1 MKAVLPG
8 RPEARLQAVAT
19 GSWQG
24 RRTIIYATGNALA
37 ILSDPD
43 TIHQT
48 IYDEDERNLEA
59 VAFDEKS
66 GKIAASTG
74 ATVRIYHPIDFDEDT
89 LKVGALVRSWMLKFY
104 WSSAADTPCRRLV
117 GSSSFL

>member
-8 RPEARLQAVAT
+8 RPEAQLQAVAT

-24 RRTIIYATGNALA
+24 RRTIVYATGNGLA

-43 TIHQT
+43 TILQT
-48 IYDEDERNLEA
+48 IYDEDERSLEA

-66 GKIAASTG
+66 GKIATATG
-74 ATVRIYHPIDFDEDT
+74 TTVRIYQPIDFDQNT
-89 LKVGALVRSWMLKFY
+89 LKWAS
-104 WSSAADTPCRRLV
+104 
-117 GSSSFL
+117 GSS